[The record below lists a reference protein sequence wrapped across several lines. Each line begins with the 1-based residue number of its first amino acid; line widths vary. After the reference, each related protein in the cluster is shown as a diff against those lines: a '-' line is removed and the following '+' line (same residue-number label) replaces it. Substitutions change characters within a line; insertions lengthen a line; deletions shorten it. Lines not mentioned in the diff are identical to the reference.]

1 MKRTP
6 VILFSSF
13 ALFAPLAACER
24 QPASTSTNNSSSTGA
39 TTPSTDRSTTTTTTP
54 TRTDTPRAP
63 DNTGNN
69 RADRSGDTVTPPNQ
83 SEAAADIRITADIR
97 RAIMDDATLSTNAKN
112 IKIMTDKA
120 GVVTL
125 RGVVDS
131 QAEKDAIDAKA
142 KAVVGVT
149 SVSNQLEIQP
159 R

>member
-6 VILFSSF
+6 ALLFASF

-24 QPASTSTNNSSSTGA
+24 QPASTSTNNSNSTGT
-39 TTPSTDRSTTTTTTP
+39 TTPSTDRSTTTTTP

-83 SEAAADIRITADIR
+83 SEAAADIRITAEIR
-97 RAIMDDATLSTNAKN
+97 RAIMDDAAMSTNAKN

-120 GVVTL
+120 GLVTL

-131 QAEKDAIDAKA
+131 QAEKDTIDAKA

-149 SVSNQLEIQP
+149 GVSNQLEIQP

>member
-6 VILFSSF
+6 VLLFSTF

-24 QPASTSTNNSSSTGA
+24 QPASTPTNNSSATGA
-39 TTPSTDRSTTTTTTP
+39 TTPSTDRSTTTTTP

-83 SEAAADIRITADIR
+83 SEAAADIRITAEIR
-97 RAIMDDATLSTNAKN
+97 RAIMDDAALSTNAKN
-112 IKIMTDKA
+112 VKIMTDKA

-125 RGVVDS
+125 RGVVNN

>member
-24 QPASTSTNNSSSTGA
+24 QPASTSTNNSSSTGT
-39 TTPSTDRSTTTTTTP
+39 TTPSTDRSTTTTTP

-69 RADRSGDTVTPPNQ
+69 RTDRSGDTVTPPNQ
-83 SEAAADIRITADIR
+83 SEAAADIHITAEIR
-97 RAIMDDATLSTNAKN
+97 RAIMDDAALSTNAKN
-112 IKIMTDKA
+112 VKIMTDKA

>member
-13 ALFAPLAACER
+13 ALFAPLVACER
-24 QPASTSTNNSSSTGA
+24 QPASTPTNNSSSTGA
-39 TTPSTDRSTTTTTTP
+39 TAPSTDRSTTTTTP

-83 SEAAADIRITADIR
+83 SEAAADIRITAEIR
-97 RAIMDDATLSTNAKN
+97 RAIMDDAALSTNAKN
-112 IKIMTDKA
+112 VKIMTDKA

-142 KAVVGVT
+142 KAVVGVS